1 MAPKRPIGDVAAEP
15 VYKKH
20 RSGFKIGPDN
30 LPDGTYR
37 RKGTT
42 PRCVQLYTICCS
54 IFELRKE
61 KFWLLLRSGRGW
73 LQPAVHINR
82 VKAVENRHENL

>member
-1 MAPKRPIGDVAAEP
+1 MAPKRPIEDVAVEP
-15 VYKKH
+15 SSKKH

-42 PRCVQLYTICCS
+42 SKCIQLYTIS
-54 IFELRKE
+54 SSVFELRKE
-61 KFWLLLRSGRGW
+61 KYWLLLCNSREW
-73 LQPAVHINR
+73 LQLALPTNGI
-82 VKAVENRHENL
+82 KAVENR